1 MNRSRL
7 VLVAAAAA
15 TIGSAGCF
23 SDPTSSISD
32 GPSLLRLST
41 TRAFISQGDTLVVTV
56 QAVDARGAQ
65 FPAVADFTTSDA
77 SVATTSNLVA
87 DTLPRQLRSSGSI
100 AGVGAGRAIVTV
112 TAGGVT
118 DEIIVVVVPTGF
130 PGTVSPATANVGDTI
145 TITGTS
151 VITFDPAAT
160 TVTIGGAPT
169 FVASL
174 TASQIKLIAGPSVA
188 SGAVEI
194 TNLLLLG
201 TIVIPSLTS
210 PTTLTVAEAG
220 EPANDAPAGGPTKAL
235 PASVGDTVTFYGSVE
250 GATDGVGPDADDYF
264 TVSTTGAIGL
274 RVLVDWVST
283 DIDVDAFVLNS
294 AGGGFCVLD
303 GCSGASVANPEI
315 MNVSLAAAT
324 TYKVYVNLWDN
335 HGAQTPMTYRV
346 RLVRTS

>member
-41 TRAFISQGDTLVVTV
+41 TRAFITQGDTLVVTV

-118 DEIIVVVVPTGF
+118 DSIIVVVVPTGF

-169 FVASL
+169 FVTSL
-174 TASQIKLIAGPSVA
+174 TASQIKLIAGPIVA
-188 SGAVEI
+188 SGSVEI
-194 TNLLLLG
+194 SNLLLLG
-201 TIVIPSLTS
+201 TIAIPSLTS
-210 PTTLTVAEAG
+210 GTTLTVTELG
-220 EPANDAPAGGPTKAL
+220 EPANDAPAGGPVIAL
-235 PASVGDTVTFYGSVE
+235 PAAVGSSSYRYGSFTASDVDDFFTITTTTADSVE
-250 GATDGVGPDADDYF
+250 IRWDWDTDAD
-264 TVSTTGAIGL
+264 
-274 RVLVDWVST
+274 
-283 DIDVDAFVLNS
+283 IDGYLLNA

-303 GCSGASVANPEI
+303 GCAAGTGANPEA
-315 MNVSLAAAT
+315 VKVRLAAAT
-324 TYKVYVNLWDN
+324 TYKILAELFAGGSTVPL
-335 HGAQTPMTYRV
+335 TYRI
-346 RLVRTS
+346 RITKLQ